1 MAHHDALTGLANRA
15 AVAQD
20 IESAAARHRRYGE
33 PFTVLLLDLDRFKY
47 VNDLRSAIPRA
58 TPLLARGWP
67 CGGLNPSCATL
78 TCWPASVVTNL
89 PLFSVAKRCPVKQPM
104 CWLARASSPPFTE
117 PFCIEVRNELTI
129 GTSIGI
135 ALAPEHAADPDN
147 LLKMADMALYR
158 AKSAG
163 RNNFQFFDLT
173 MSEAANVRHA
183 LESELR
189 YAIQKN
195 ELELH
200 YQPIIDTRTRKVCAA
215 EALLRWRHP
224 SKGLIAPDQ
233 FIPLAEETGLITQIG
248 EWVLRTACAEA
259 ASWPAYVKVAVNLSP
274 VQFRKSNLSE
284 VVMAALAET
293 GLSPARLE
301 LEITETALIESAADC
316 LPALHQFKA
325 AGIVVALDDF
335 GTGYSSLSQLTLFP
349 FDKIKIDKS
358 FIQNITSR
366 ADCAAIIAATLT
378 LAHGLNIATTAE
390 GVETV
395 EQYRLLRLAGVSQQQ
410 GYLFKRPG
418 AACEIDFDAVFD
430 VSGKAKAA

>member
-1 MAHHDALTGLANRA
+1 
-15 AVAQD
+15 
-20 IESAAARHRRYGE
+20 
-33 PFTVLLLDLDRFKY
+33 
-47 VNDLRSAIPRA
+47 
-58 TPLLARGWP
+58 
-67 CGGLNPSCATL
+67 
-78 TCWPASVVTNL
+78 
-89 PLFSVAKRCPVKQPM
+89 
-104 CWLARASSPPFTE
+104 
-117 PFCIEVRNELTI
+117 
-129 GTSIGI
+129 
-135 ALAPEHAADPDN
+135 
-147 LLKMADMALYR
+147 MADMALYR

-163 RNNFQFFDLT
+163 RNNFQFFDPA

-248 EWVLRTACAEA
+248 EWVLPHCACAEA

-293 GLSPARLE
+293 GLSPERLE
-301 LEITETALIESAADC
+301 LEITETALIESASDC
-316 LPALHQFKA
+316 LPALHRFKS
-325 AGIVVALDDF
+325 AGIVIALDDF

-366 ADCAAIIAATLT
+366 QLTLRRHYCGDAHH

-390 GVETV
+390 G
-395 EQYRLLRLAGVSQQQ
+395 R
-410 GYLFKRPG
+410 
-418 AACEIDFDAVFD
+418 
-430 VSGKAKAA
+430 